1 MRATVIIIAIMAVV
15 AWIFAVPLLVLIAI
29 NAIVPDAVVINQW
42 SYLAMW
48 FIMAVMA
55 ALVKGGSKS

>member
-1 MRATVIIIAIMAVV
+1 MRSTVIIIVIMAVV
-15 AWIFAVPLLVLIAI
+15 AWIFAIPLLVLIAI

-55 ALVKGGSKS
+55 VLVKGGSKS

>member
-1 MRATVIIIAIMAVV
+1 MKAAVIIIVIMGVV
-15 AWIFAVPLLVLIAI
+15 AWIFAMPLLVLIAI

-55 ALVKGGSKS
+55 ALMKSGSKS

>member
-1 MRATVIIIAIMAVV
+1 MKAAVIIIVIMAVV
-15 AWIFAVPLLVLIAI
+15 AWIFAIPLLVLIAI

-55 ALVKGGSKS
+55 VLVKGGSKS

>member
-1 MRATVIIIAIMAVV
+1 VV
-15 AWIFAVPLLVLIAI
+15 AWIFAMPLLVLIAI

-55 ALVKGGSKS
+55 ALMRSGSKS

>member
-1 MRATVIIIAIMAVV
+1 MKAAVIIIVIMAVV
-15 AWIFAVPLLVLIAI
+15 AWIFAMPLLVLIAI

-48 FIMAVMA
+48 FIMAVTA
-55 ALVKGGSKS
+55 ALMKGGSKS

>member
-1 MRATVIIIAIMAVV
+1 MKAAVIIIVIMGVV
-15 AWIFAVPLLVLIAI
+15 AWIFAMPLLVLIAI

-55 ALVKGGSKS
+55 ALMRSGSKS